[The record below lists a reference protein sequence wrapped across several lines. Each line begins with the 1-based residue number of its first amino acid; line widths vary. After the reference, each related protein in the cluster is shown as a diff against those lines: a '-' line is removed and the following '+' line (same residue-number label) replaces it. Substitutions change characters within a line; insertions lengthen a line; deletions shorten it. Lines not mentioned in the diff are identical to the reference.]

1 MNRNFSA
8 LRLVAVATLGALFV
22 SHAGSAEAS
31 CFYPA
36 RRYGHYHRVV
46 RTPVISFTLGST
58 RYDDRD
64 YRVRRRGIFSD
75 SYSGCYVKRPVRQII
90 VSQNEMSDAIF
101 IVNVPNRNGSFTP
114 VTLQPQR
121 NGSYVGP
128 RGEVYLAKPEMEQ
141 LKQMYGQ

>member
-1 MNRNFSA
+1 MNKNFSA
-8 LRLVAVATLGALFV
+8 VRLIAVATLGALFM

-36 RRYGHYHRVV
+36 RRYGHSHRVV
-46 RTPVISFTLGST
+46 RVPVISLTFGNT

-75 SYSGCYVKRPVRQII
+75 SYSGCYVQRPVQQII
-90 VSQNEMSDAIF
+90 VSHNEMNDAIF
-101 IVNVPNRNGSFTP
+101 IVNVPNKNRSFTP
-114 VTLQPQR
+114 VTLQVQR
-121 NGSYVGP
+121 NGTYVGP
-128 RGEVYLAKPEMEQ
+128 RGEIYLTKPEMEQ